1 MTRAKV
7 HDAILKTN
15 ADTVAL
21 TTTEHLGPEGIREL
35 SWDLH
40 KLDVDLVVSPGV
52 VDVAG
57 PRLTM
62 RPVAGLPLI
71 HVEKPQYSGTKKF
84 QKRAFDYFVSVI
96 VLLGALP
103 VMIAGRRSRSS

>member
-1 MTRAKV
+1 MFDGAAHPATV
-7 HDAILKTN
+7 EVPGVGTVPVLGDETDIPWAIAQTN

-21 TTTEHLGPEGIREL
+21 TATEHLGPDGIREL

-62 RPVAGLPLI
+62 RR
-71 HVEKPQYSGTKKF
+71 S
-84 QKRAFDYFVSVI
+84 
-96 VLLGALP
+96 LGF
-103 VMIAGRRSRSS
+103 R